1 MKAEIIA
8 VGTELLMGELVDSNS
23 TYLASELP
31 TVGVE
36 LRLVS
41 KVGDDIDDLANA
53 ISSALSRS
61 DLLITTGGLGP
72 TSDDLTRESIARFFN
87 EEMVVKNDLLQ
98 DLKKEFE
105 KRGTDMPQ
113 TNIKQASLINS
124 ATSIPNPRGTA
135 PGWFVHKDGKTVVAL
150 PGPPLELI
158 PMWNDHVKSKIQT
171 LTPEVFIK
179 TETVKSFGISEGE
192 LDEIFSHLFSKV
204 NPFLGIYS
212 KQDGIHLR
220 AIASASNEGDAT
232 AILEPVM
239 EEIKTVIGNS
249 IWGTGD
255 DSLPE
260 VLAKKL
266 IDLDMTFCVVEG
278 FTGGQLCSLIND
290 SVNANRQLTGGLI
303 HSSEKQKKHKDK
315 FDHLEDKLNSLILET
330 HADIGLLVS
339 NPVPNK
345 NNPQSAGKV
354 IFKILDGTDIKTIEA
369 NFRSGSPRMKQRA
382 ANQALLELI
391 NHLSYRYKKT
401 NITNNIPK

>member
-8 VGTELLMGELVDSNS
+8 VGTELLMGELLDSNS

-41 KVGDDIDDLANA
+41 KVGDDIDDLTNA
-53 ISSALSRS
+53 ISSAFSRS

-135 PGWFVHKDGKTVVAL
+135 PGWFVHKEGKTVVAL

-158 PMWNDHVKSKIQT
+158 PMWNDHVKSKIRT

-220 AIASASNEGDAT
+220 AIASASNEGNAA

-255 DSLPE
+255 DSLSE

-266 IDLDMTFCVVEG
+266 IGLDMTFCVVEG

-303 HSSEKQKKHKDK
+303 HSSEKQKDK
-315 FDHLEDKLNSLILET
+315 LDYLEDKLNSLISET
-330 HADIGLLVS
+330 HADLGLLVS
-339 NPVPNK
+339 NSIPNK
-345 NNPQSAGKV
+345 NNPQGAGKV
-354 IFKILDGTDIKTIEA
+354 IFKILDGTDIKNTEA

-391 NHLSYRYKKT
+391 NHLSSKYKKQRL
-401 NITNNIPK
+401 